1 MLSGSLN
8 KIFLPSQHT
17 PPNSSTDIKV
27 GTKGWGGGG
36 GERESIKD
44 SGQDIV
50 IYIFVVVVGF
60 FV

>member
-8 KIFLPSQHT
+8 KMFLPSQHT

-27 GTKGWGGGG
+27 GGGG
-36 GERESIKD
+36 RESIKD